1 MVWRTLTNEL
11 SITYQ
16 TVPALTILGYCLAKS
31 AGQDEKTE
39 SNWQKKNSKQSS
51 HSSTPSSYHWKSSSL
66 GMLAGS
72 LIPININQKRHG
84 FVFPIAKT
92 CLATWLLVC
101 FLSRFFFLLWFTHPP
116 GPDQEGREVLLLISF
131 DTPDLL
137 AASKMINELGDLA
150 LCPCDFYPLLPPV
163 QWRSSSI
170 VPCDRT
176 SRLIAQG
183 SAFNLLMHFA
193 MWWRCGRWSAMW
205 RLAER
210 KW

>member
-101 FLSRFFFLLWFTHPP
+101 FLSRFFFALIHPP
-116 GPDQEGREVLLLISF
+116 ARTGPRGKRSF
-131 DTPDLL
+131 VVDFFWYPGL
-137 AASKMINELGDLA
+137 ACSFEDDKWAWGLGFMSLRFLSPSTSSAVAVVFHRTVWQDIKINCTRICL
-150 LCPCDFYPLLPPV
+150 
-163 QWRSSSI
+163 
-170 VPCDRT
+170 
-176 SRLIAQG
+176 
-183 SAFNLLMHFA
+183 
-193 MWWRCGRWSAMW
+193 
-205 RLAER
+205 
-210 KW
+210 